1 MPTASWLGNVKSA
14 AIVLLV
20 MLFSSATAWADD
32 SGSCGDNLKW
42 EFTSS
47 DSTLTISGTG
57 EMKDYG
63 PEERPWRHYIY
74 KINKIILPEGL
85 SKIGTWAFYDVVNLK
100 EITIPASVTQINQ
113 GAFKHAGSQV
123 PDGCILTFAKGSKL
137 NTIGTDVF
145 CCFKGNID
153 LHECTNLTTIDMYA
167 FQSTVYLEKLT
178 IPASVETIR
187 DRAFWNVGSELD
199 NGCTLTFAQGSKLS
213 SIGEKAFK
221 DFKGNI
227 DLHECTSLTTIGQY
241 AFSGGVNLEKL
252 TIPASV
258 ETIEEN
264 AFENVGSKLSNGCT
278 LTVAQGS
285 KLSSIGSNAFKAF
298 KGTIDLQECTSL
310 TTIEKQ
316 AFYNVV
322 NLKELTIPA
331 SVETIAE
338 NAFENVGSKLSNGCT
353 LTFAQGS
360 KLSSIGSYAFKAFK
374 GTIDLHECTSLTTIN
389 QNIFSGVVNL
399 KEISIPASIET
410 IADNAF
416 ENVGSE
422 LSNGCTLTVAK
433 GSKLKSIKSYAF
445 KGFKGDIDM
454 YNCKNLTTINSNVFE
469 NYQNGTIKLPVSLKT
484 INANAFINS
493 SPTKVFVAYKNCVF
507 YVSGTYKD
515 AHTGTGTG
523 FRGWNI
529 RSALNIG
536 KNSSKKLYFYRVSFD
551 EISMSFD
558 ANDKTYVISNEQ
570 GLIDLGMKMC
580 TEEVTKSCKKLK
592 FKLAA
597 DLDFTNMPSAY
608 QDKEETGK
616 GNFMPIGK
624 MGKEFS
630 YPFDGQG
637 HTIKGLKYDGG
648 SDIGLFYKVSSSGSV
663 KNLTL
668 ITPSFSGYARIGGIA
683 GYNSG
688 GTITGCTVIAPSIS
702 GKPSLGG
709 IVGYNSGG
717 TIENCNVIKP
727 SISGID
733 SYIGCIVGRNSDS
746 KTIKKCLYDI
756 STGLYIEGYK
766 SSAPESYSTANGNKP
781 VLHLNLGYGIT
792 SNDAITVSNYTMA
805 ELYDRVRLDAYR
817 AGYDLVDYKSEEVTV
832 NDGLFEMPKKNV
844 SVTAV
849 WEPMTEIILKGSL
862 IEGLNWTTF
871 YCGDAGYQINKD
883 VNACAYTATV
893 GDDVI
898 TLHLLGKMIPKG
910 TAVIIVSEDIEINM
924 TRDDVSAAEYKI
936 KNDLRGVD
944 MPTLRTSLT
953 SNDTK
958 TLYMLSNKN
967 NNFGFHSFGATN
979 VPARKAYFTISSAV
993 KARAF
998 SMVFEDEAT
1007 AFKQLRITNDELPVY
1022 DSSIYD
1028 LNGRKVNGQNLKPGI
1043 YVKNGKK
1050 VVIK

>member
-1 MPTASWLGNVKSA
+1 MAKQERRLYFRA
-14 AIVLLV
+14 AMMLLM
-20 MLFSSATAWADD
+20 MLLTTATAWADD

-298 KGTIDLQECTSL
+298 KGTIDL
-310 TTIEKQ
+310 
-316 AFYNVV
+316 
-322 NLKELTIPA
+322 
-331 SVETIAE
+331 
-338 NAFENVGSKLSNGCT
+338 
-353 LTFAQGS
+353 
-360 KLSSIGSYAFKAFK
+360 
-374 GTIDLHECTSLTTIN
+374 HECTSLATID
-389 QNIFSGVVNL
+389 QYTFSDAVYL
-399 KEISIPASIET
+399 KEISIPASVVRFESY
-410 IADNAF
+410 AF
-416 ENVGSE
+416 KNVGSE
-422 LSNGCTLTVAK
+422 LSKGCTLTIAK
-433 GSKLKSIKSYAF
+433 GSQLKYPKANAF
-445 KGFKGDIDM
+445 DGFKGDIDLRK
-454 YNCKNLTTINSNVFE
+454 CTSLTIINNKVFE
-469 NYQNGTIKLPVSLKT
+469 NYKKGAIRLPVSLKT

-493 SPTKVFVAYKNCVF
+493 SPTDVYVAFVNCVL
-507 YVSGTYKD
+507 YVNKEYR
-515 AHTGTGTG
+515 HVNLGTGYKGQQIKATLG
-523 FRGWNI
+523 I
-529 RSALNIG
+529 S
-536 KNSSKKLYFYRVSFD
+536 KNSSKKLEFYRVSFD
-551 EISMSFD
+551 EVSMSFD
-558 ANDKTYVISNEQ
+558 EQDKTYVISNEQ
-570 GLIDLGMKMC
+570 GLIDFGMKMC
-580 TEEVTKSCKKLK
+580 TANVVDNCRNLK

-597 DLDFTNMPSAY
+597 DLDFTNIEPVY
-608 QDKEETGK
+608 EDKKKTGK

-624 MGKEFS
+624 MIGKSISF
-630 YPFDGQG
+630 PFDGQG

-648 SDIGLFYKVSSSGSV
+648 SDIGLYYRVSRSGSV

-668 ITPSFSGYARIGGIA
+668 IAPSFSGDNNIGGIV
-683 GYNSG
+683 GYNEG
-688 GTITGCTVIAPSIS
+688 GTITNCTVIAPSIS
-702 GKPSLGG
+702 GKSHLGG
-709 IVGYNSGG
+709 IAGYNDNGK
-717 TIENCNVIKP
+717 IESCNVIKP
-727 SISGID
+727 SISGTGK
-733 SYIGCIVGRNSDS
+733 YIGCISGRNPGS
-746 KTIKKCLYDI
+746 IGQCIYDI
-756 STGLYIEGYK
+756 STGLYIDGYEG
-766 SSAPESYSTANGNKP
+766 SEPIIYSNSGRNKP

-849 WEPMTEIILKGSL
+849 WEPMNEICFKGSL
-862 IEGLNWTTF
+862 IDGVNWSTF
-871 YCGDAGYQINKD
+871 YCGDAGYRIDKD
-883 VNACAYTATV
+883 ENACAYTATV

-898 TLHLLGKMIPKG
+898 TLHKLGKMIPKG
-910 TAVIIVSEDIEINM
+910 TAVIIVSENYEINM
-924 TRDDVSAAEYKI
+924 TRDDVSAAEYSV

-944 MPTLRTSLT
+944 MPTARTSLT
-953 SNDTK
+953 SDDE

-967 NNFGFHSFGATN
+967 DHFGFHEFGGAN
-979 VPARKAYFTISSAV
+979 VPARKAYYTVSSPANY
-993 KARAF
+993 ARSF
-998 SMVFEDEAT
+998 SMEFED
-1007 AFKQLRITNDELPVY
+1007 KITGIKAVNGERFLDEPNGKAERKVKG
-1022 DSSIYD
+1022 SVFD
-1028 LNGRKVNGQNLKPGI
+1028 LQGRKVTNPGKGLYI
-1043 YVKNGKK
+1043 VDGKT
-1050 VVIK
+1050 VAF